1 MDLLEFVTTWY
12 YIISRVEGLGN
23 AGLFHVIS
31 STFVY
36 IQVIVLTGPPMATM
50 VDIAEDGSG
59 PPRKDEGGVESQ
71 SQRNRK
77 WERTTQDDFLEINEE
92 FIPSFPQDEEVVGII
107 TMEDVIEE
115 LLQVLFL
122 ELGLSATPVIN

>member
-1 MDLLEFVTTWY
+1 
-12 YIISRVEGLGN
+12 
-23 AGLFHVIS
+23 
-31 STFVY
+31 
-36 IQVIVLTGPPMATM
+36 MATL
-50 VDIAEDGSG
+50 VDVPEDGLAPG
-59 PPRKDEGGVESQ
+59 VPRKDEAGAETQ

-115 LLQVLFL
+115 LLQVLLL
-122 ELGLSATPVIN
+122 ELSLSATPVINGMCSIQLKYACN